1 MKKRALVV
9 IDVQNEYFPGG
20 KLELEG
26 VRAAGEAV
34 GRALAAARKAGIRVF
49 HVRHENPDPQ
59 AARFAA
65 RTIGSEI
72 AAYAAPLAEESV
84 TTKYMVDSFAGTELE
99 AALVDS
105 GAEEL
110 VVAGMMTHMCVDAFL
125 RAANARGYPCI
136 LLGDAC
142 ATRELEW
149 GGRRVAAAD
158 VSTAFFAA
166 FTFAGVR
173 IMDTGTWTASLV

>member
-1 MKKRALVV
+1 MKKQALVV

-26 VRAAGEAV
+26 VEAAGEAV
-34 GRALAAARKAGIRVF
+34 ARALTAARKAGVPIF
-49 HVRHENPDPQ
+49 HIRHENSDPG

-65 RTIGSEI
+65 ASTGSEI
-72 AAYAAPLAEESV
+72 APCAAPLPGESV
-84 TTKYMVDSFAGTELE
+84 TTKRIVDSFAGTDLE
-99 AALVDS
+99 EALAES

-110 VVAGMMTHMCVDAFL
+110 VAAGMMTHMCVDAFL
-125 RAANARGYPCI
+125 RAAGARGYSCV

-149 GGRRVAAAD
+149 GGRKVAA
-158 VSTAFFAA
+158 VEVKTAFFAA

-173 IMDTGTWTASLV
+173 ITGTDEWAASL